1 MASGLLTGKMTAER
15 IQRLPADDWRRRD
28 PQFNGQKLEKNL
40 ALVKQLAAMGE
51 RHGVGPGVVAVA
63 YTLHNPAVTAA
74 IVGARRPD
82 QIEGTIAAASF
93 RLTDGEYRQLRSF
106 AETTLA

>member
-28 PQFNGQKLEKNL
+28 PQFNSPKLEKNL
-40 ALVKQLAAMGE
+40 ALVKQLAEIGDKHSVE
-51 RHGVGPGVVAVA
+51 PGVVAVA

-82 QIEGTIAAASF
+82 QIDGTVAAASF
-93 RLTDGEYRQLRSF
+93 ALSDDEYRQLRIF
-106 AETTLA
+106 AETRLA